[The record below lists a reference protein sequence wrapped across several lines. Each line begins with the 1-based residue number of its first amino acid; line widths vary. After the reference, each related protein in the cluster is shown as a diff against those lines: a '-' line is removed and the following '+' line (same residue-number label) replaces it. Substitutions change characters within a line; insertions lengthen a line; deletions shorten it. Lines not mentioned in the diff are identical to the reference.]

1 MNGNKNEKKQVKR
14 RGIYKLFANGKA
26 RFMTMVM
33 ALSALMSISAFAS
46 DGTETTTSGFDA
58 VIGSMDTLGTL
69 MQKVWTLMTSN
80 ALLTLF
86 LAVALLGVGVSVF
99 RMIKRAAHK

>member
-1 MNGNKNEKKQVKR
+1 
-14 RGIYKLFANGKA
+14 
-26 RFMTMVM
+26 MVM
-33 ALSALMSISAFAS
+33 AFSALMSVACFAS
-46 DGTETTTSGFDA
+46 DGEPAATGMDA

-69 MQKVWTLMTSN
+69 MTKVWTLMTSN

>member
-1 MNGNKNEKKQVKR
+1 MNGNKNENKQVKR
-14 RGIYKLFANGKA
+14 QGIYKLFANGKA

-33 ALSALMSISAFAS
+33 ALSALMSVSAFAS
-46 DGTETTTSGFDA
+46 DGEPAATGMDA

-69 MQKVWTLMTSN
+69 MTKVWTLMTSN